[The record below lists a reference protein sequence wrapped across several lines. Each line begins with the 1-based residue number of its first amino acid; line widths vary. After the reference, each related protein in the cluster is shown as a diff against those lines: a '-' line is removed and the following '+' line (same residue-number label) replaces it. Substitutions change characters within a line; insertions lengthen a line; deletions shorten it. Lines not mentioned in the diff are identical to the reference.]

1 MEAAE
6 PVQSTPTTKK
16 ENNSY
21 SWDIIFD
28 NKEFTLE
35 LSKSKSEGKNGIIFK
50 LINYKELSSI
60 EYILLINEEEIKK
73 LIPLFQMYKNFDK
86 IYYSL
91 FGSINKKQ
99 YRLEKKDQ
107 YAILTLDFYI
117 NNESKIDISF
127 TLKEKQLKPG
137 DYSIEKLFF
146 IIQKLSEENKSI
158 KEEFKSQNTKLKND
172 IISLQK
178 ELKDLKD
185 KFYLKE
191 IMENSFNF
199 SKIIK
204 RKEEKY
210 KLISWISETGKI
222 KGIRLLYS
230 AKKDGDEYSSFYNKC
245 SNISPTLSLI
255 KTKKGRKFGG
265 FTFGKWDDK
274 EGTLIQEDSKAFLFS
289 LDNMKNYKIL
299 KSNFAIFSASD
310 HSSFLAYGNNGDGDG
325 CGIYLR
331 NNYLTKGGHENHASK
346 VYNVDSPYCL
356 STEENFEIEEVEV
369 YNIIFYKK
377 I

>member
-86 IYYSL
+86 IYSSL

-191 IMENSFNF
+191 IMENIFNF
-199 SKIIK
+199 
-204 RKEEKY
+204 
-210 KLISWISETGKI
+210 
-222 KGIRLLYS
+222 
-230 AKKDGDEYSSFYNKC
+230 
-245 SNISPTLSLI
+245 
-255 KTKKGRKFGG
+255 
-265 FTFGKWDDK
+265 
-274 EGTLIQEDSKAFLFS
+274 
-289 LDNMKNYKIL
+289 
-299 KSNFAIFSASD
+299 
-310 HSSFLAYGNNGDGDG
+310 
-325 CGIYLR
+325 
-331 NNYLTKGGHENHASK
+331 
-346 VYNVDSPYCL
+346 
-356 STEENFEIEEVEV
+356 
-369 YNIIFYKK
+369 
-377 I
+377 